1 MTTDSY
7 DLRVC
12 VLASGSSGNCI
23 YVESPTTAILLD
35 AGLSARQTLLRL
47 NRAGLDPD
55 KLRAI
60 CISHE
65 HSDHSTGVA
74 RLHKKYGWELYANSD
89 TARAVDRA
97 GLLSWNLFRS
107 GSPFAIGD
115 IDILPFSLPHDAYD
129 PVGFVLRRGNA
140 RIGVATDLGI
150 PTQLARQ
157 QLRGCQLVIL
167 EANHDEMLL
176 QSSPRPWA
184 LKQRIR
190 SHQGHLSNMAAAEML
205 VDIAGDTL
213 QKVFLAHLSRECN
226 DLGLALRTVRRH
238 LAEAGLDHIHVLPTH
253 PDRHSEFAHC

>member
-1 MTTDSY
+1 M
-7 DLRVC
+7 
-12 VLASGSSGNCI
+12 
-23 YVESPTTAILLD
+23 
-35 AGLSARQTLLRL
+35 
-47 NRAGLDPD
+47 
-55 KLRAI
+55 
-60 CISHE
+60 
-65 HSDHSTGVA
+65 
-74 RLHKKYGWELYANSD
+74 
-89 TARAVDRA
+89 
-97 GLLSWNLFRS
+97 
-107 GSPFAIGD
+107 
-115 IDILPFSLPHDAYD
+115 
-129 PVGFVLRRGNA
+129 GFVLRRGKA

>member
-47 NRAGLDPD
+47 NKAGLNPD
-55 KLRAI
+55 ELRAI

-97 GLLSWNLFRS
+97 CCPGTCSAPAPHLPSAILTSC
-107 GSPFAIGD
+107 PF
-115 IDILPFSLPHDAYD
+115 LC
-129 PVGFVLRRGNA
+129 R
-140 RIGVATDLGI
+140 TT
-150 PTQLARQ
+150 PTTR
-157 QLRGCQLVIL
+157 
-167 EANHDEMLL
+167 
-176 QSSPRPWA
+176 WA
-184 LKQRIR
+184 LC
-190 SHQGHLSNMAAAEML
+190 SGAATRAS
-205 VDIAGDTL
+205 VSPPI
-213 QKVFLAHLSRECN
+213 
-226 DLGLALRTVRRH
+226 
-238 LAEAGLDHIHVLPTH
+238 
-253 PDRHSEFAHC
+253 